1 MSIELDHILSRSQR
15 GERIALTELNDWF
28 AALAPADCGFMLGRW
43 NGGVFNTGHPGE
55 ALLAQF
61 RWCGK
66 NFNSAEDVSPIVC
79 LDEQGHR
86 VVSDVL
92 GAARL
97 RMIAAPG
104 ESTPTAAMVYDKHPI
119 IDHFK
124 RIDDATVLGV
134 MDRKGDAFPLYFHL
148 RRWQDG

>member
-1 MSIELDHILSRSQR
+1 MFIELDQLLAQSQD
-15 GERIALTELNDWF
+15 GQRIAIQELSNWF
-28 AALAPADCGFMLGRW
+28 TALAPTDSAFMLGQW

-55 ALLAQF
+55 AQLTQL
-61 RWCGK
+61 RWVGK
-66 NFNSAEDVSPIVC
+66 NFDSAEDVSPIVC
-79 LDEQGHR
+79 QDAQGKR

-104 ESTPTAAMVYDKHPI
+104 ESTPTAAMVYDKQPV

-124 RIDDATVLGV
+124 RIDARTVLGV
-134 MDRKGDAFPLYFHL
+134 MDRKGDAMPLYFYL
-148 RRWQDG
+148 RRVQD

>member
-1 MSIELDHILSRSQR
+1 MHIEIDSVLARGHN
-15 GERIALTELNDWF
+15 GERIPLEELNAWF
-28 AALAPADCGFMLGRW
+28 AALAPADCDFMLGRW

-55 ALLAQF
+55 AQLTQF

-66 NFNSAEDVSPIVC
+66 NFDSAEEVSPIVC
-79 LDEQGHR
+79 NDEQGNR
-86 VVSDVL
+86 VVSDIL

-104 ESTPTAAMVYDKHPI
+104 ETTPTAAMVYDKHPI

-134 MDRKGDAFPLYFHL
+134 MDRKGDAFPLYFYL
-148 RRWQDG
+148 RRLQS